1 MCGVSDGQDPAVRKL
16 QVRLPPGLHEQL
28 VEEAH
33 SQGISLN
40 ALIVALLAGGI
51 GWKLTDT

>member
-1 MCGVSDGQDPAVRKL
+1 MSDGQDPAVRKL

-28 VEEAH
+28 LEEAR

-51 GWKLTDT
+51 GWKLTDDT